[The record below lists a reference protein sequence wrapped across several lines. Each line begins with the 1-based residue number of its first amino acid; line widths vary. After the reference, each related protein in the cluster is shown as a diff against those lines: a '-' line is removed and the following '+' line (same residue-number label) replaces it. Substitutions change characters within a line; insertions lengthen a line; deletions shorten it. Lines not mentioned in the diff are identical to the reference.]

1 MRCERCKKEKN
12 ETTRFCMYCGHDH
25 GNSDGENRISYSPV
39 NRRSESWQVKMIQ
52 TLNQLE
58 DTKEYDMINQE
69 GAVSASQVGKYFS
82 EKVIK
87 FIIFLGGLWA
97 VSGGFSGPITEVVYY
112 LEEEGL
118 IPVGVTETV
127 GSFFDVE
134 VDSFEDEM
142 DSFEDEYLYNED
154 DYTQYVYE
162 NTSMDVKYS
171 NQLGPV
177 LEYFMD
183 DLRFVSEYISDREP
197 IVWAVGEYNFENE
210 YQYVVMLFE
219 YHVDD
224 DVVSLDYLE
233 IDGLE
238 QPVDEGE
245 AFLAQLFETY
255 EAHFYE

>member
-25 GNSDGENRISYSPV
+25 GNSDGENRISYSQV
-39 NRRSESWQVKMIQ
+39 NQRSESWQSKMIQ

-58 DTKEYDMINQE
+58 DTKEYDMIDQE
-69 GAVSASQVGKYFS
+69 GTVSTSQVSKYFG

-97 VSGGFSGPITEVVYY
+97 VSGSFLEPITEVVYY

-134 VDSFEDEM
+134 VDSFEDE
-142 DSFEDEYLYNED
+142 YLYYEED

-162 NTSMDVKYS
+162 DTSMDVKYS

-238 QPVDEGE
+238 QSVDEGE